1 MKYVEVTFTARPC
14 TEIVT
19 DVLAALTA
27 EIGFESF
34 VPVEGGMQAYI
45 QQSQF
50 DEEALKAFWL
60 ISRYRT

>member
-34 VPVEGGMQAYI
+34 VPVEGGMQA
-45 QQSQF
+45 
-50 DEEALKAFWL
+50 
-60 ISRYRT
+60 